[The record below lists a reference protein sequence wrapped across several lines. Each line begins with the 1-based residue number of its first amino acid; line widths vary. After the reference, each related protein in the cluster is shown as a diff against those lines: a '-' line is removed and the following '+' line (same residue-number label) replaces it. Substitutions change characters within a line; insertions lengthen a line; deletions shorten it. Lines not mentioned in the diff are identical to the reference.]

1 MIEVIITNRHNPS
14 RSNSNLMSRI
24 LALLC
29 IVNYCELNGRTK
41 GASLSQIQCY
51 LWGVLCE
58 RNTRIMSEWN
68 RNGCLETP
76 YISGENTL
84 QELACCE
91 INGYLKQE
99 KGRYE
104 ITEKARI
111 LFRELKDDE
120 ILMDILGKLKSIGV
134 ISDKKSKE
142 LKKDWSYAAY

>member
-1 MIEVIITNRHNPS
+1 MIEVIITNRQNPS
-14 RSNSNLMSRI
+14 RSSSNLMTRI

-29 IVNYCELNGRTK
+29 IVNYCELNSRAK
-41 GASLSQIQCY
+41 GVSLSQIHCY

-58 RNTRIMSEWN
+58 RNTRIISEWN

-99 KGRYE
+99 KGKYK
-104 ITEKARI
+104 ITEKTRI
-111 LFRELKDDE
+111 LFRELKEDE
-120 ILMDILGKLKSIGV
+120 ILMDILGKLKNIGL